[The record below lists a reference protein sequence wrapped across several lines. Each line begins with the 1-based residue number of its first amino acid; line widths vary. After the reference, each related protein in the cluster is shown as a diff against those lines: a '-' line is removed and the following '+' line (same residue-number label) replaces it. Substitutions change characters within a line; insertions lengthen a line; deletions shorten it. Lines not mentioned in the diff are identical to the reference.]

1 MSQNT
6 SSARADAARVLA
18 CRAIFATL
26 FAVALA
32 PLAKAAEPVATTPP
46 APSAPIA
53 PAKVEPAAVF
63 IAVRN
68 LAGDV
73 LKGREQAFEDL
84 VASRLAAESGVAILS
99 RAEAVKRLS
108 AAEGKQADLDGDR
121 VDRSFDDAASALR
134 LAQNLDAEGILSVS
148 LVSYGKETLAYT
160 GNGIATI
167 NDKHAL
173 RVSWKLLEAGRG
185 SGIVGGTETA
195 TRTVRQVAGLMEI
208 PGDLMNGLLDDAA
221 VKVSEGVR
229 TRLAG
234 DRTAPASI
242 KVAAAKRVKFQVGV
256 TGRNVFF
263 PELATDKD
271 GVLRIAQDKTPVQL
285 DGVTVELD
293 GAAIGTAPFSAP
305 AEARPGLHKLRLS
318 RDGFKPWQGVVNL
331 GDGFT
336 FNASLELDEAGLR
349 RWREQS
355 AFIQNLK
362 AGEKLTDAQVAYIRA
377 QAENLKN
384 YGFKVDFKVDAKALP
399 EDHSSNVN
407 VIPGVALP
415 VR

>member
-1 MSQNT
+1 MSHIHT
-6 SSARADAARVLA
+6 SARADAAR
-18 CRAIFATL
+18 AIVRPAILVAL

-32 PLAKAAEPVATTPP
+32 PVAKAGEPVPPPP
-46 APSAPIA
+46 ASSAPA
-53 PAKVEPAAVF
+53 NKSAPAAVF

-68 LAGDV
+68 LAGDA
-73 LKGREQAFEDL
+73 LKGKEQAFEDL
-84 VASRLAAESGVAILS
+84 VASRVAAESGVAILS

-108 AAEGKQADLDGDR
+108 AAEGKQADLDGDK
-121 VDRSFDDAASALR
+121 VDRSFDDGASALR

-148 LVSYGKETLAYT
+148 LVSYGKETLAYA
-160 GNGIATI
+160 GNGIASN
-167 NDKHAL
+167 NDRHTL

-221 VKVSEGVR
+221 AKVAEGVR
-229 TRLAG
+229 SRLAG
-234 DRTAPASI
+234 DRTAPASM
-242 KVAAAKRVKFQVGV
+242 KVAAVKRVKFNIGV

-263 PELATDKD
+263 PELSTDKD

-293 GAAIGTAPFSAP
+293 GAAIGTAPFAAP
-305 AEARPGLHKLRLS
+305 VEARPGLHKLRLS

-331 GDGFT
+331 HDGFT
-336 FNASLELDEAGLR
+336 FNASLELDDAGLR

-355 AFIQNLK
+355 AFIQELK
-362 AGEKLTDAQVAYIRA
+362 AGEKLTDARVAFIRA

-384 YGFKVDFKVDAKALP
+384 YGFKVDFKVDAKELP
-399 EDHSSNVN
+399 EDRSNTVN
-407 VIPGVALP
+407 VIPGVAVP